1 MSDLTGQQLVFHR
14 RTRGEAPRV
23 RLEGAAAPPPRGFA
37 QLVARGGSV
46 IARLRDAP
54 LLRRVAVA
62 VLAFAALAFVG
73 RSPLAEGRTVPSAA
87 PSSVA
92 TPALAAAPAASAEPA
107 PSSTPIVVTAA
118 APSRRAT
125 PDDPVY
131 LNVASREDLR
141 RLPGIGDKR
150 AEAIL
155 ALRQKLGRFRQV
167 EDLARVKGI
176 GRATLRKLRPLVR
189 LDAPATAQSADAG
202 APAR

>member
-23 RLEGAAAPPPRGFA
+23 RLEGAPTPHFFA
-37 QLVARGGSV
+37 RLV
-46 IARLRDAP
+46 ARLRDAP

-62 VLAFAALAFVG
+62 ALAFAALAFVG
-73 RSPLAEGRTVPSAA
+73 RSPLAEGRTAPVAEAPSAR
-87 PSSVA
+87 PS
-92 TPALAAAPAASAEPA
+92 TPALAAAPAASAEA
-107 PSSTPIVVTAA
+107 TTTPIVVTAS